1 MEDPLKDEAEEA
13 VIREELKASEEAVL
27 FMASVE
33 PAELQRCV
41 FADSLVTV
49 SEGGRALGNF
59 TVTVEFARKDQQ
71 PCMLLHAQS
80 QGTID
85 HCPCGTT
92 VTAYLTTDLEV
103 LEEHYH
109 EYVKLKDNSV
119 EKKWHMV
126 QRGDQLLINKVTT
139 VGEDL
144 KTERVSY
151 PLSALRGLVTEGC
164 SLLLLRLIALRKS
177 APRQM
182 TFLSLDQELRL
193 VHSTVVRHDTGLIL
207 YAFFALF
214 GIFRSLLHC
223 ISAQHVLGLKQL
235 DVCGD
240 RVEVFGVER
249 TVETADSPTK
259 WQSYFLADGHLAGRG
274 QVGSPVI
281 MRLSHLPLQRGK
293 GLQKNHLCMRD
304 MLLCSH
310 SLTWTEMTQHSP
322 DPNQDAALP
331 ALRSLPNFP
340 GWEEDMQFSSNFLD
354 RKEELKA
361 DHTSYLRQHP
371 EIRALIS
378 DFLQFLLLRKPDD
391 VFQFARE
398 YFLVFASDDSPA

>member
-59 TVTVEFARKDQQ
+59 TVTVEFARKDEQ

-193 VHSTVVRHDTGLIL
+193 VHSTV
-207 YAFFALF
+207 
-214 GIFRSLLHC
+214 
-223 ISAQHVLGLKQL
+223 HVLGLKQL